1 MSAQGTDD
9 ENNRA
14 PLKVGKPGDDTS
26 LISNKSAQA
35 IAKEGYRE
43 SPVVDVGTPEASTAV
58 YDGQSGG

>member
-14 PLKVGKPGDDTS
+14 PLKVGKPGDATKTVS
-26 LISNKSAQA
+26 SKSAQL

-43 SPVVDVGTPEASTAV
+43 SPVVDVGTGSDIIAPE
-58 YDGQSGG
+58 QS